1 MRTKDKFDIKKPIVL
16 SDTKKQ
22 INVTHVDN
30 PPIFLPSMK
39 DLFYIVHD
47 AIEGRREIPVGA
59 GKVQICIGH
68 YIERD
73 KFGRRRDAPAYRTQ
87 TF

>member
-47 AIEGRREIPVGA
+47 AIEGRREM
-59 GKVQICIGH
+59 
-68 YIERD
+68 
-73 KFGRRRDAPAYRTQ
+73 
-87 TF
+87 